1 MQSYIGPMEF
11 QINKKFCTGQFDNKE
26 NNTHVFFLIQKSN
39 VSEFILRKQSCLYA
53 KI

>member
-1 MQSYIGPMEF
+1 MEF
-11 QINKKFCTGQFDNKE
+11 QINKNLCTGQFDNKE
-26 NNTHVFFLIQKSN
+26 NNTHVFLLIQKFN